1 MGRDKRQKQ
10 RIAAP
15 IQLVIGEDN
24 DLIDWY
30 LSFPSGTRQQQ
41 VKDTLRAG
49 LGLPVQAVQ
58 PVQAAAAPV
67 IIHSDSSAKIAALE
81 AEIKQLRAWNEQ
93 WYAYIQ
99 QQLAAGGSGGG
110 GAVLEAVEDRLSDEQ
125 MAGRKDRLKKAK
137 W

>member
-1 MGRDKRQKQ
+1 MGKRLKQ
-10 RIAAP
+10 RIPAT
-15 IQLVIGEDN
+15 IQMVLGEDD

-30 LSFPSGTRQQQ
+30 LSQPPKQRHQTL
-41 VKDTLRAG
+41 KDTLRAG
-49 LGLPVQAVQ
+49 LGLHVHQ
-58 PVQAAAAPV
+58 PAQAAAAPV

-99 QQLAAGGSGGG
+99 QQLAAGGNGGG